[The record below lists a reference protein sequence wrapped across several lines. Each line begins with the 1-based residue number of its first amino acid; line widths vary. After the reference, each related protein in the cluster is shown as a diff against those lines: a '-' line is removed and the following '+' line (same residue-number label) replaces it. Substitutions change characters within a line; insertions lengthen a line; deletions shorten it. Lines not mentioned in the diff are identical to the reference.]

1 MQTEVKEG
9 SSVSEERLKPMANR
23 AYEDLFQKIV
33 YCEYAPGQE
42 INEKQ
47 LVEETGFGRTPL
59 REALL
64 LLKKEGMVDI
74 FPRKGMRIST
84 LTEKSVSDLYQARKL
99 IEPAVMVEYKTLYS
113 KSKLLQFQQRFQQAT
128 QAKDL
133 DRFLLD
139 IEFHSYLISIMAVS
153 YTHLGG
159 EQGDQNDHAG
169 IALHKHSNKNKENVH
184 GNQKDPF
191 VVNDR
196 DEPLSELLGN
206 TLLGQYPRE
215 GGGCGHDQHDGRSCG
230 QSLLQTLSEFLASQ
244 LSIPKAQQ
252 GGIDDCHRAGLC
264 GGEDAHTDAADDN
277 DGQTEGKNGRT
288 EGFPKHGP
296 CHFALSQRR
305 VIPLVRD
312 AGDHEHHGGAQQ
324 DTRPKSGDE
333 QLADGYICDKMCIR
347 DSPNGAQV
355 SF

>member
-1 MQTEVKEG
+1 M
-9 SSVSEERLKPMANR
+9 SEERLKPMANR

-139 IEFHSYLISIMAVS
+139 IEFHSYLISIMDNSVLMEMNNNLMVIQVRLAMYAS
-153 YTHLGG
+153 LHDAPDSR
-159 EQGDQNDHAG
+159 EDDMAQHSAIID
-169 IALHKHSNKNKENVH
+169 ALLRENETDIRDTTILHINHSMI
-184 GNQKDPF
+184 
-191 VVNDR
+191 
-196 DEPLSELLGN
+196 
-206 TLLGQYPRE
+206 
-215 GGGCGHDQHDGRSCG
+215 RS
-230 QSLLQTLSEFLASQ
+230 LNA
-244 LSIPKAQQ
+244 I
-252 GGIDDCHRAGLC
+252 RA
-264 GGEDAHTDAADDN
+264 
-277 DGQTEGKNGRT
+277 
-288 EGFPKHGP
+288 
-296 CHFALSQRR
+296 
-305 VIPLVRD
+305 
-312 AGDHEHHGGAQQ
+312 
-324 DTRPKSGDE
+324 TRP
-333 QLADGYICDKMCIR
+333 
-347 DSPNGAQV
+347 
-355 SF
+355 